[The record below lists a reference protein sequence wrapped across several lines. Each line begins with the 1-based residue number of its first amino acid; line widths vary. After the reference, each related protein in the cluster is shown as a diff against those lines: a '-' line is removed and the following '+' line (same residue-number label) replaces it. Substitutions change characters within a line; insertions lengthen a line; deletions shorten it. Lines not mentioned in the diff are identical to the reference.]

1 MKNILS
7 NDFFF
12 FLKDKNEH
20 NLMLYLSWA
29 PLLVAAAQ
37 IPSDELALGCP
48 QACKLVLNVLRW

>member
-1 MKNILS
+1 MIF
-7 NDFFF
+7 FFF

-48 QACKLVLNVLRW
+48 QACKLVLNMLRW